1 MTLRFC
7 VATTLEVLLLWCMY
21 VFCAQLSTGNYQ
33 HDWLHTLHEF
43 GAYDHKT
50 CESRLMDFMTAAF
63 SDGAGSWSSPS
74 FDSFEEAI
82 AAALIGMLL
91 LLFAFMLWGILNVVL
106 IVLVCW
112 LPPYVRLFHPI
123 LMALACILYVVMWF
137 YRVKEFV
144 EGFVDSFHTWTTNEN
159 WRAECYVC
167 RVNRNNTSLGCVC
180 KHPIC
185 DECEGKLKKR
195 ECPLCKRPIGQVFTN
210 QWITFF
216 NWLRYTFFNWLR

>member
-74 FDSFEEAI
+74 FNSFEEAI

-112 LPPYVRLFHPI
+112 LPPYVKLFHPI

-144 EGFVDSFHTWTTNEN
+144 DSFHTWITNKKWSEL
-159 WRAECYVC
+159 CYVC
-167 RVNRNNTSLGCVC
+167 MDRYNNTSLGCVC
-180 KHPIC
+180 EHPIC

-195 ECPLCKRPIGQVFTN
+195 ECPLCKRPIGRVFTN

>member
-21 VFCAQLSTGNYQ
+21 EFCAQLYTGNYQ
-33 HDWLHTLHEF
+33 HDWLHTLNEF
-43 GAYDHKT
+43 GAYDYKT

-63 SDGAGSWSSPS
+63 SDGASSWSSPS
-74 FDSFEEAI
+74 FNSFEEAI

-112 LPPYVRLFHPI
+112 LPPYVKLFHPI

-144 EGFVDSFHTWTTNEN
+144 EGFVDSFCLWKRNEDF
-159 WRAECYVC
+159 RVC
-167 RVNRNNTSLGCVC
+167 TICACNDVNC
-180 KHPIC
+180 KSDPCNH
-185 DECEGKLKKR
+185 
-195 ECPLCKRPIGQVFTN
+195 PLCTHCAQKVNGKCPFCRGHVQQYVKVS
-210 QWITFF
+210 WIWFF
-216 NWLRYTFFNWLR
+216 NQFNWAFSWF